1 MNNPDFANRVEQGLP
16 LDTATCPPE
25 KMYSWNTTP
34 AEGYT
39 DIVPKGGFATRKRQE
54 TLAKRLFKS
63 IYTAINNFVLHVCHL
78 QQ

>member
-16 LDTATCPPE
+16 LDTAPFPVE
-25 KMYSWNTTP
+25 KMYTWDTTP

-39 DIVPKGGFATRKRQE
+39 DIVPKGGFAIRKRRE
-54 TLAKRLFKS
+54 TLAKRVFNS
-63 IYTAINNFVLHVCHL
+63 VFTAMNNFVLYQL